1 MRVRRSARSRSH
13 GQETLQTILVV
24 AFVLLPILVSI
35 FTFGSVIHLYIGEQA
50 AAARGARI
58 SGADGGFGPTEYAA
72 VVDELGNNGVD
83 STQCNISSTSGRVSL
98 GQPISVT
105 VSCPQTVSIP
115 FLLSTQLN
123 ITSTFVARG
132 ELNQ

>member
-1 MRVRRSARSRSH
+1 MQVRRFARSGCH

-24 AFVLLPILVSI
+24 AFVLLPVLVAI

-58 SGADGGFGPTEYAA
+58 SGADGGFGPTEYSA
-72 VVDELGNNGVD
+72 VVDELDNNGVD
-83 STQCNISSTSGRVSL
+83 STQCNVTSTSGRVSL
-98 GQPISVT
+98 GPPIGVT
-105 VSCPQTVSIP
+105 VSCPQSVSIP
-115 FLLSTQLN
+115 FLLSTQID

>member
-1 MRVRRSARSRSH
+1 MHVRRFARSGSR

-24 AFVLLPILVSI
+24 AFVLLPVLVAI

-72 VVDELGNNGVD
+72 VVDALGSNGVD
-83 STQCNISSTSGRVSL
+83 STQCNVSSTPGRVSL

-105 VSCPQTVSIP
+105 VSCPQAVSIP
-115 FLLSTQLN
+115 FLMSTQLN